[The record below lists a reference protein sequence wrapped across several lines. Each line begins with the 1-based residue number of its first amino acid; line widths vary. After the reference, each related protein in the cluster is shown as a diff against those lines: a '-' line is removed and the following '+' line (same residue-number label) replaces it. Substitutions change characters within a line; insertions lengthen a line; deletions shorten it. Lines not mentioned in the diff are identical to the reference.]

1 MVSRAALVTQINR
14 LRNPVSVSQSEPL
27 NEKQVR
33 NNAGGYVWKIT
44 DLDRFKRFLMLG
56 NEKGTYYV
64 SNNKLTRESIQCVWR
79 LINDNQGLELVKLIK
94 AYSLEGRVFKQEP
107 LLFALAAC
115 CRCNDPVVKEF
126 AYNAMG
132 NICRTPTMLFS
143 FIEFC
148 EALTEGGTGWG
159 RMHRRFISNWYL
171 SKKPRDLVYL
181 VSKYPSRNGWSHTD
195 ILRLAH
201 VTPNNNLTNS
211 VFKWITKGT
220 LPNTNEFI
228 EEEQIDVVRY
238 IHDLNSLKGDIP
250 DSKLLELMQKHNL
263 VREQLPTTSLNNVA
277 VWKQLLTTMPM
288 TALIRNLNKMTSLG
302 LFNDFSQT
310 ISVIERL
317 NNIELLRKAR
327 IHPIN
332 LLLALKTYSSGKGD
346 KGSLTWQPVQK
357 IVDGLDEA
365 FYKSFNIVEPTGQRF
380 MLGIDVSG
388 SMTCNPC
395 SGNVMCSEM
404 AAALAMV
411 TAATEKECHIMG
423 FSSDFRPLNISPRR
437 RLDNNLK
444 TTRGMTFGATD
455 CALPMTHAMKHKI
468 PVDVFIIYTDNETW
482 VGKIHPSKAL
492 QKYRKEM
499 NIPLAKLIIVA
510 LTNTNFSIADPD
522 DAGMLD
528 ICGFDPNLPQIINN
542 FVN

>member
-1 MVSRAALVTQINR
+1 MASRVALVTQINR
-14 LRNPVSVSQSEPL
+14 LRNPVAVPQSEPL

-44 DLDRFKRFLMLG
+44 DLDRFKRFLLLG

-79 LINDNQGLELVKLIK
+79 LICDNQGLELVKLIK
-94 AYSLEGRVFKQEP
+94 EYSLEGRVFKQEP

-132 NICRTPTMLFS
+132 SVCRTPTMLFS

-171 SKKPRDLVYL
+171 TKKHRDLVYL

-195 ILRLAH
+195 VLRLAH
-201 VTPNNNLTNS
+201 VTPNNELTNAI
-211 VFKWITKGT
+211 FKWITKRT
-220 LPNTNEFI
+220 LPDNNEFV
-228 EEEQIDVVRY
+228 EEDQIDVVRY
-238 IHDLNSLKGDIP
+238 IHDLNSLKP
-250 DSKLLELMQKHNL
+250 DLPEEQLLALMQKHNL
-263 VREQLPTTSLNNVA
+263 VREQLPTTSLNSVA

-288 TALIRNLNKMTSLG
+288 TALIRNLNKMTALE
-302 LFNDFSQT
+302 LFNDSTQ
-310 ISVIERL
+310 INLVVERL
-317 NNIELLRKAR
+317 NNMELLRKAR

-332 LLLALKTYSSGKGD
+332 VLLALKTYASGKGD
-346 KGSLTWQPVQK
+346 KGSLTWHPVQK
-357 IVDGLDEA
+357 IVDALDST
-365 FYKSFNIVEPTGQRF
+365 FYKSFKTVEATGKRF

-388 SMTCNPC
+388 SMGSPC
-395 SGNVMCSEM
+395 SGNVMCSEV
-404 AAALAMV
+404 AVALAMV

-423 FSSDFRPLNISPRR
+423 FASQFRPLNISPRR
-437 RLDNNLK
+437 RLDDNLK
-444 TTRGMTFGATD
+444 TTRNMTFGATD
-455 CALPMTHAMKHKI
+455 CALPMIHATEHKI
-468 PVDVFIIYTDNETW
+468 SVDVFIIYTDNETW
-482 VGKIHPSKAL
+482 FGKIHPAKAL
-492 QKYRKEM
+492 YEYRKAM
-499 NIPLAKLIIVA
+499 NIPHAKLIVVA

-528 ICGFDPNLPQIINN
+528 ICGFDPNLPQIISS